1 MGGSGRLSRPQG
13 ASHKGLPPQ
22 PELRPQSNG
31 GHFVYSIVGDCA
43 NTASRVEGLNKHIG
57 TQLLATESVVAGLDN
72 ILVRAGP
79 PGNNAIMRHTHRVV
93 GSPNAQ
99 W

>member
-1 MGGSGRLSRPQG
+1 MGGLGRLSFGGTPTRD
-13 ASHKGLPPQ
+13 SHKGLPPQ
-22 PELRPQSNG
+22 PELRPRRNG

-57 TQLLATESVVAGLDN
+57 TQLLATESAVVGLDN

-79 PGNNAIMRHTHRVV
+79 RETTLLCATHIA
-93 GSPNAQ
+93 S
-99 W
+99 